1 MNETLA
7 GTVSLLRRA
16 ATTVT
21 EAGARIG
28 GYDPG
33 PRAFGADGP
42 GDLGELGRQLHQ
54 RWLRALDAR
63 AREAAALGARL
74 DDAADALVRAAASYA
89 DADHRAAAPGAT

>member
-7 GTVSLLRRA
+7 STARLLRQA

-21 EAGARIG
+21 EAGARVG

-33 PRAFGADGP
+33 PHAFGADGP
-42 GDLGELGRQLHQ
+42 GEFGELGRLLHQ

-74 DDAADALVRAAASYA
+74 DDAADALARAAADYA
-89 DADHRAAAPGAT
+89 ETDRGAGRPGTT

>member
-7 GTVSLLRRA
+7 GAVTLLRQA

-28 GYDPG
+28 GYDAG

-42 GDLGELGRQLHQ
+42 GELGELGRLLHQ
-54 RWLRALDAR
+54 RCLRALDAR

-74 DDAADALVRAAASYA
+74 DDAADALARASAGYAETDHGAA
-89 DADHRAAAPGAT
+89 RPGAT